1 MHMNEVASV
10 GTPLLYA
17 GFTLLVVLLLAAD
30 FLLLR
35 TQGNHKVTVKE
46 AAWWSV
52 VWFAAAAAFGA
63 WFWWYLNGQ
72 FGSAVANQKTL
83 EYATGYLIEKG
94 LAIEN
99 VFVWI
104 TIFTYFA
111 IPPEFQKRVLLWG
124 VVGAILMRAVLI
136 YLGAVLIQQFDWI
149 FYVFGLFLVVTGI
162 KMFMF
167 TGKQSDLGSN
177 PLLRWLRQ
185 RVPLTDTL
193 HGERFVVLERGVKVF
208 TPLFVVLVLVE
219 VSDLIFAI
227 DSIPAIFAVTK
238 DPFIVFTANTFA
250 ILGLRAM
257 YFLLADISDRFHL
270 LGYGLAV
277 IVTLVGVKM
286 LLMDVYKVPILWML
300 GTVAVILTVSIVA
313 SLLSPRPQGEANK
326 GGT

>member
-1 MHMNEVASV
+1 MNMNEVVSV
-10 GTPLLYA
+10 GTPWLYA
-17 GFTLLVVLLLAAD
+17 GFSVLVVVLLAAD

-35 TQGNHKVTVKE
+35 TQGSHKVSVKE

-63 WFWWYLNGQ
+63 WFWWHLNGQ
-72 FGSAVANQKTL
+72 FGTAVANQKTL

-149 FYVFGLFLVVTGI
+149 FYLFGLFLVVTGI
-162 KMFMF
+162 KMFLF
-167 TGKQSDLGSN
+167 TGKQSDLGTN

-185 RVPLTDTL
+185 RVPMTDTL
-193 HGERFVVLERGVKVF
+193 HGERFMVLERGVKVF
-208 TPLFVVLVLVE
+208 TPLFVVLILVE

-257 YFLLADISDRFHL
+257 YFLLADVADRFHL

-300 GTVAVILTVSIVA
+300 GTVAVVLALSIIG
-313 SLLSPRPQGEANK
+313 SLLSPRPQGDGNK

>member
-1 MHMNEVASV
+1 MNEVASV

-17 GFTLLVVLLLAAD
+17 GFTLLVVVLLAAD

-326 GGT
+326 GST

>member
-1 MHMNEVASV
+1 MNEVASV

-17 GFTLLVVLLLAAD
+17 GFTLLVVVLLAAD

-46 AAWWSV
+46 AALWSV

>member
-1 MHMNEVASV
+1 MNEVASV

-17 GFTLLVVLLLAAD
+17 GFTLLVVLLLVAD

-104 TIFTYFA
+104 TIFSYFA
-111 IPPEFQKRVLLWG
+111 IPAEFQKRVLLWG
-124 VVGAILMRAVLI
+124 VVGAILMRALLI

-300 GTVAVILTVSIVA
+300 GTVAVILAVSVVA

>member
-1 MHMNEVASV
+1 MNEVASV

-17 GFTLLVVLLLAAD
+17 GFTLLVVVLLAAD

-72 FGSAVANQKTL
+72 FGSTVANQKTL

>member
-1 MHMNEVASV
+1 MNEVASV

-17 GFTLLVVLLLAAD
+17 GFTLLVVVLLAAD

-72 FGSAVANQKTL
+72 FGTAVANQKTL

-111 IPPEFQKRVLLWG
+111 IPAEFQKRVLLWG

-162 KMFMF
+162 KMFLF

-300 GTVAVILTVSIVA
+300 GTVAVILAVSIVA
-313 SLLSPRPQGEANK
+313 SLLSPRPQGEGNK
-326 GGT
+326 GGV